1 MYLLN
6 KSPSFVSRC
15 GHCKNLAPT
24 WENLAKEQFPGLTDV
39 KIAEVDCT
47 VERNVCNRFSVSVK
61 VLKWR
66 GQYCVPNVG
75 GSSMQPNCMEC
86 SSHWCLVT
94 VQLWSLLAKKRHLV
108 TPFLSWAV
116 CSDLAIF
123 IIGQSWRSPY
133 FRKPLSES
141 TRTVL
146 WYPMP
151 SSVSRK

>member
-75 GSSMQPNCMEC
+75 GSSVQPNWMLC
-86 SSHWCLVT
+86 SGCLVT
-94 VQLWSLLAKKRHLV
+94 VQLCSLLAKKRHLV
-108 TPFLSWAV
+108 TPLLSWTV
-116 CSDLAIF
+116 CSDLVIL
-123 IIGQSWRSPY
+123 ITGQRRSPY
-133 FRKPLSES
+133 FRKSLSLKAPGS
-141 TRTVL
+141 LVVSNAKF
-146 WYPMP
+146 
-151 SSVSRK
+151 SS